1 MTGLAQMTSRER
13 RTRWWCIGALILVLP
28 AAVLVRSY
36 EGALE
41 WRKTLELEPV
51 IAPKGGKA
59 SYAGAEWRLS
69 GVYKLAVPGK
79 PSATVL
85 AEIEATI
92 TDPAVFAAG
101 GPCEV
106 AVTDAEGWR
115 WKPLFLVPRA
125 IREARPQVSDMPSC
139 NSALS
144 KAPKAGDR
152 IAMAETF
159 TIPAELDSLDVVI
172 TVMGE
177 RPAYLRL
184 E

>member
-1 MTGLAQMTSRER
+1 MTALAPMTSRER
-13 RTRWWCIGALILVLP
+13 RTRWWCIGTLVLVLP
-28 AAVLVRSY
+28 AAVLVHSY

-51 IAPKGGKA
+51 IAPRGGKA

-79 PSATVL
+79 PAATVL

-106 AVTDAEGWR
+106 TLTDAEGRR
-115 WKPLFLVPRA
+115 WKPLFLAPRA
-125 IREARPQVSDMPSC
+125 LREARPQVSDMPSC
-139 NSALS
+139 NVAFSN
-144 KAPKAGDR
+144 APKAGDR

-159 TIPAELDSLDVVI
+159 TIPAELDSLDIVI
-172 TVMGE
+172 AVMGE